1 MADRDRVD
9 LQIRGMPAVLR
20 QRIRERAAGKGMSM
34 SKYVIEILEDNVD
47 RSGTFGEWLDE
58 IAKYPLPPS
67 NLNPGDA
74 TTMIRAMRDAV
85 DRA

>member
-1 MADRDRVD
+1 MASREKVD

-34 SKYVIEILEDNVD
+34 SKYVIQVLEDNVD
-47 RSGTFGEWLDE
+47 CLGTFGEWLDE
-58 IAKYPLPPS
+58 IAKYPSPS
-67 NLNPGDA
+67 NLKPGDA
-74 TTMIRAMRDAV
+74 TNMIRAMRDAV